1 MRENVQEK
9 LNFGSV
15 LLDICRNDFCK
26 DLSELSANNSVKKQ
40 GAPGNQSWDLLHPK
54 RDCYH

>member
-54 RDCYH
+54 